1 MHELSLAQG
10 ILEQA
15 LRAAADANAARV
27 SGIHLLIGELS
38 GVSAECVEFYWDSLS
53 RGTPAHGATIH
64 TRRVPFEMTCLDC
77 AWSFNP
83 AGEALGYDCP
93 ACGSARVRTTHGQ
106 ECCLEAIDIETPDDA
121 TTGRDPATEPRTSP

>member
-1 MHELSLAQG
+1 MHELPIAQG
-10 ILEQA
+10 ILESV
-15 LRAAADANAARV
+15 LRAAARSGATRV
-27 SGIHLLIGELS
+27 TDVHIIIGDLS

-53 RGTPAHGATIH
+53 RGTPAHGATFH
-64 TRRVPFEMTCLDC
+64 VRRVPFEMTCLDC
-77 AWSFNP
+77 ARSFNP

-121 TTGRDPATEPRTSP
+121 TPGRNPATEPRTSP